1 MLTSMCVRSASRGG
15 LRLAALLLGLLLVA
29 APARAA
35 VPEYELKLAL
45 LFNIAKFV
53 TWPGERGRGDTLS
66 FCMVGGNPF
75 DDAARELEGRRVRG
89 RTITVSRLR
98 LEDDAVLDCDIAFI
112 DRERAPQIRELLV
125 ELAAAPVLTVS
136 DAPGFAEQG
145 GVVGLSTRNSR
156 VAIEINQRAQERSGL
171 VINAQLLR
179 MATLVETGNPG

>member
-1 MLTSMCVRSASRGG
+1 MGVALCLACALAS
-15 LRLAALLLGLLLVA
+15 
-29 APARAA
+29 PTRAA

-53 TWPGERGRGDTLS
+53 TWPEEGGRDDTLR
-66 FCMVGGNPF
+66 FCVVGGNPF
-75 DDAARELEGRRVRG
+75 DDAARELEGRLVRG
-89 RTITVSRLR
+89 RSIAVARLR
-98 LEDDAVLDCDIAFI
+98 IEDEAVQDCDIAFI
-112 DRERAPQIRELLV
+112 DRERATQMGELLTA
-125 ELAAAPVLTVS
+125 LAAEPVLTVS

-179 MATLVETGNPG
+179 MATLVEPRRPG